1 MGIPA
6 TPSGITAEYLTAVLR
21 QSGTIKDNSVK
32 SVEVRM
38 VPAGSGFAG
47 QGAYVTIEYERESNG
62 APAKMFA
69 KMSSADAE
77 VRGRLRS
84 IGLYE
89 AETGF
94 YRDLSHQA
102 KIRVPRAYACLYDPK
117 TGACLLLIEDIRHL
131 RFADHV
137 AGCTAA
143 DARTVVTGVARMHAH
158 YWRNEKLLQCA
169 WLRSAETER
178 ARLAELYRAMLPRW
192 EQKWAHLN
200 PPGVIRAAH
209 ALAGFFEVWHDSH
222 LTDSWTLVH
231 GDFRPDNLAF
241 DESGE
246 VVAFDWQTARRY
258 PSSRDLAYY
267 IASLK
272 TELRRENE
280 AELLELYHRTLA
292 ANGVRD
298 YSMEELRVS
307 YRRSMGTPL
316 YVHVVAGGL
325 MDFSSERGQELARVA
340 TERLDA
346 VIEDHN
352 FAEWK
357 PGN

>member
-1 MGIPA
+1 MEPTSMGIPA

-169 WLRSAETER
+169 WLRSAGSAR
-178 ARLAELYRAMLPRW
+178 ARRAG
-192 EQKWAHLN
+192 A
-200 PPGVIRAAH
+200 
-209 ALAGFFEVWHDSH
+209 
-222 LTDSWTLVH
+222 
-231 GDFRPDNLAF
+231 
-241 DESGE
+241 
-246 VVAFDWQTARRY
+246 
-258 PSSRDLAYY
+258 
-267 IASLK
+267 
-272 TELRRENE
+272 
-280 AELLELYHRTLA
+280 
-292 ANGVRD
+292 
-298 YSMEELRVS
+298 
-307 YRRSMGTPL
+307 
-316 YVHVVAGGL
+316 
-325 MDFSSERGQELARVA
+325 
-340 TERLDA
+340 
-346 VIEDHN
+346 
-352 FAEWK
+352 
-357 PGN
+357 